1 MKRSDLQQ
9 AAFEPGVTLE
19 PGHPEPCGGAP
30 LPLPLP
36 READETDYG
45 RRTFLNLLATICLL
59 VVATGIIWAVQA
71 LDAQEK
77 LRRCLDTG
85 ARECVQLVPPR
96 PGIRVM
102 PNH

>member
-1 MKRSDLQQ
+1 M
-9 AAFEPGVTLE
+9 TLE
-19 PGHPEPCGGAP
+19 GGQPEPCGDSRP
-30 LPLPLP
+30 SQRL
-36 READETDYG
+36 EADETDYG
-45 RRTFLNLLATICLL
+45 RRTFINLLATICLL

-96 PGIRVM
+96 PGIRMM

>member
-1 MKRSDLQQ
+1 MKRLDLQQ
-9 AAFEPGVTLE
+9 SAYEPGVTLD
-19 PGHPEPCGGAP
+19 PGQPEPRGGVPPP
-30 LPLPLP
+30 LPA
-36 READETDYG
+36 EADETDYG
-45 RRTFLNLLATICLL
+45 QRTFLNLLATICLL

-71 LDAQEK
+71 LNAQEK

-85 ARECVQLVPPR
+85 ARECVQLVPPH